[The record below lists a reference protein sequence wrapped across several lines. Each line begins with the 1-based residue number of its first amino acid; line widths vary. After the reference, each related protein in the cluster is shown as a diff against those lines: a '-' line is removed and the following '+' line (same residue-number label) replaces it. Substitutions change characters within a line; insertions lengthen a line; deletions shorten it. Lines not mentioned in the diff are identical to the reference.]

1 MKIKFNKGL
10 DVLDLDIPGEKIL
23 DILIGKDIPGLD
35 HEEISQIISNGI
47 TTHSPKEIPDKK
59 IAIIIP
65 DDTRLWARGDLFI
78 PQIVKTLFALGA
90 PKNNITIIIA
100 LGTHSDMPQKSLPQL
115 AGDFCAKNIRIL
127 NSANK
132 NTQRLSHIGI
142 TCKSTMLTITKEAA
156 EADHI
161 IIFGG
166 VLHHMLAGF
175 GGGRKYIL
183 PGIAG
188 YDAIQQN
195 HSLAIK
201 KDGTPHP
208 LVHQGSL
215 TGNPVNEDM
224 DDAAR
229 MFLKERTCTYV
240 AIAANGSGEIFHAAV
255 GDLDTTFINACD
267 QLDQACC
274 IPVLQKSDF
283 AIIATGG
290 HRADTQLYQS
300 TKALFNAVD
309 IVKEGGDI
317 FFIAG
322 CSQGVGNSLFADTLI
337 KFKHSPGKI
346 GNDLV
351 EKFNMPVYVALRVMD
366 ILNRFNVTL
375 YSDFPEQDT
384 LDLGFCYTH
393 DIDLAIK
400 NLSGKGFI
408 IPFAENILP
417 VLVETKQKGFSN

>member
-1 MKIKFNKGL
+1 MNVKFYKGL
-10 DVLDLDIPGEKIL
+10 DILDLDIPDEKIL
-23 DILIGKDIPGLD
+23 DILIGKDIPSLD
-35 HEEISQIISNGI
+35 HDKISQIISNGI
-47 TTHSPKEIPDKK
+47 NHHSPQGIANKK

-78 PQIVKTLFALGA
+78 PQIVKTLLNLGV
-90 PKNNITIIIA
+90 PKDNMTIIIA
-100 LGTHSDMPQKSLPQL
+100 LGTHSDMPKEFMPELT
-115 AGDFCAKNIRIL
+115 GDFCTKNIRIL

-132 NTQRLSHIGI
+132 NTQRLSHIGV
-142 TCKSTMLTITKEAA
+142 TRKATRLSITKEAA
-156 EADHI
+156 SADHI

-188 YDAIQQN
+188 YDSIQQN
-195 HSLAIK
+195 HSLAIN

-208 LVHQGSL
+208 LVRQGVL
-215 TGNPVNEDM
+215 PGNPVNEDM
-224 DDAAR
+224 DDAAL
-229 MFLKERTCTYV
+229 MFLKDKTCTYV
-240 AIAANGSGEIFHAAV
+240 AIAANGSGEIFHANV
-255 GDLDTTFINACD
+255 GDLEPTFKDACNK
-267 QLDQACC
+267 LDQACC

-290 HRADTQLYQS
+290 HRADAQLYQS

-317 FFIAG
+317 LFIAG
-322 CSQGVGNSLFADTLI
+322 CSQGVGNSQFADTLI
-337 KFKHSPGKI
+337 NFKHNPGKI
-346 GNDLV
+346 GNNLV
-351 EKFNMPVYVALRVMD
+351 KQFNMPIYVALRVMD

-375 YSDFPEQDT
+375 YSDFQEQET
-384 LDLGFCYTH
+384 VNLGFSFTH
-393 DIDLAIK
+393 DIDHTI
-400 NLSGKGFI
+400 NGLSGKGFI

-417 VLVETKQKGFSN
+417 VLIES